1 MDYEIIPEKVFDYLS
16 DIELSIIGYCC
27 SASFLKILGE
37 PLDENKLI
45 AYVRE
50 EKWKI
55 DNKINYM
62 LIPAV
67 GQTDTGDCL
76 YRDTTEPEVS
86 RAIFGQRDRTALQYL
101 QVL

>member
-45 AYVRE
+45 TYVRE

-67 GQTDTGDCL
+67 GQTNTGDC
-76 YRDTTEPEVS
+76 S
-86 RAIFGQRDRTALQYL
+86 
-101 QVL
+101 